1 MVLGSNCGTVGLVR
15 TGLVQPSCC
24 CVVVLLWSSI
34 IKNKMGNKACNIK
47 KVDKTKVEEAGI
59 KPATCRMR
67 SDHSTPE
74 LHPLHATW
82 FLEGQT
88 IAIIVNTSLEDSIK
102 MIRNRL

>member
-74 LHPLHATW
+74 LHPLCLKLPNLYLTYNQLAFFTPTKNK
-82 FLEGQT
+82 FGEL
-88 IAIIVNTSLEDSIK
+88 K
-102 MIRNRL
+102 